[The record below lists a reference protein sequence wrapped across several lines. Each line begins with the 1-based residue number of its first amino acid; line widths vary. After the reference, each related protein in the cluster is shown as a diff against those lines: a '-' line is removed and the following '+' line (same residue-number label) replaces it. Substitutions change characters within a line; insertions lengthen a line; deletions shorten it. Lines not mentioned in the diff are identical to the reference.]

1 MTTVTT
7 DKIYRVKEAFYTLQG
22 EGTHA
27 GRPAVFCRFSKCN
40 LWNGKEDGRAAAT
53 CQFCDTDFV
62 GTDGQ
67 NGGRYSKDELCSL
80 LRDLWPNS
88 DVSPFIVCTGG
99 EPALQLDGTLVEAMH
114 KRGFEIAI
122 ETNGT
127 LPLPEGI
134 DWICLSP
141 KENSDVILQQCHELK
156 LVYPQP
162 GAMPDQFRHIE
173 ATHRYLQPMDM
184 TAIRQSPARE
194 HIPLF
199 TPQDTDPVQAAV
211 HYCLANPEWKLSV
224 QTHKWIGID

>member
-1 MTTVTT
+1 
-7 DKIYRVKEAFYTLQG
+7 
-22 EGTHA
+22 
-27 GRPAVFCRFSKCN
+27 
-40 LWNGKEDGRAAAT
+40 
-53 CQFCDTDFV
+53 
-62 GTDGQ
+62 
-67 NGGRYSKDELCSL
+67 
-80 LRDLWPNS
+80 
-88 DVSPFIVCTGG
+88 
-99 EPALQLDGTLVEAMH
+99 MH
-114 KRGFEIAI
+114 KQGFEIAI